1 MFKLQRT
8 LEKQKIQ
15 ALWFFFFL
23 KNNKILVSTCA
34 ALHIQAKI
42 EFEELIASLKI
53 SKDNQQTPLPPAP
66 PPTSQ
71 LDGPLSPQSFAMVS
85 SGQQE
90 LVRIMDCILLDIG
103 VLLQHP
109 AKIKFTYLHS

>member
-1 MFKLQRT
+1 M
-8 LEKQKIQ
+8 
-15 ALWFFFFL
+15 
-23 KNNKILVSTCA
+23 STHA

-90 LVRIMDCILLDIG
+90 LVRKIMDCILLDNG
-103 VLLQHP
+103 VP
-109 AKIKFTYLHS
+109 ESSKNKICVLA